1 MIKSNNNKLF
11 IVLPVLTFLVLAI
24 FLTTFTVNS
33 FMHQKKNA
41 ALKITKGPD
50 NNINVHATRAQI
62 RNEIATIVVDKFLA
76 ETKVDSTKDG
86 LRLTEFKNDSPLAKY
101 GFKEGDIIKQINGQK
116 INTAGE
122 VIKIC
127 DTLEDKLLG
136 GKSAEEIKVALN
148 RDGEDVNINFR
159 IPEFIPEK
167 VHYNLRLEKRD

>member
-1 MIKSNNNKLF
+1 MKRNNNKFFVLLPILAVSLLF
-11 IVLPVLTFLVLAI
+11 IYIAI
-24 FLTTFTVNS
+24 YTINNIVHQNKTTEP
-33 FMHQKKNA
+33 
-41 ALKITKGPD
+41 KITKGPD
-50 NNINVHATRAQI
+50 NNINVHATRSQI
-62 RNEIATIVVDKFLA
+62 RNEIAAIVVDKFLA
-76 ETKVDSTKDG
+76 ETKIDSTKDG

-101 GFKEGDIIKQINGQK
+101 GFKEGDIIREINGQK
-116 INTAGE
+116 IGTAEE

-136 GKSAEEIKVALN
+136 GKSAEEIKVVLN